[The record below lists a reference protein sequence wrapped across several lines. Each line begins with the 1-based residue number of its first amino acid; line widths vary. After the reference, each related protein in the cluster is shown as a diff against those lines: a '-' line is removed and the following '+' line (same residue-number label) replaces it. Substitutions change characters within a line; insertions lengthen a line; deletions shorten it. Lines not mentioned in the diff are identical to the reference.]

1 MITKSCGREFIR
13 ALPIRTIRHMTLWA
27 ALAFS
32 LTAFAYSAT
41 TLYGIHQDNDLIR
54 QLLSGKDVAVN
65 KVVSGEPE
73 LRLARAFYF
82 KQKHRYDEAL
92 STLSLI
98 MDKGDRKFQAK
109 ARYNLGNLYLE
120 QAVQQVKATH
130 INEALPLL
138 GLAKQVYRQSL
149 ALNSG
154 NWDAKY
160 NLEVAMR
167 LLPEMDRL
175 DIPDDSPKNQK
186 SQLWTTVPGFPR
198 GLP

>member
-1 MITKSCGREFIR
+1 M
-13 ALPIRTIRHMTLWA
+13 IRTIRHITLWT
-27 ALAFS
+27 ALAAS
-32 LTAFAYSAT
+32 LAAFVYSTGA
-41 TLYGIHQDNDLIR
+41 LYGIHRDNDLIR
-54 QLLSGKDVAVN
+54 QLISGKDVAVN
-65 KVVSGEPE
+65 KVISGEPE

-98 MDKGDRKFQAK
+98 MDKGDRNFQAK

-120 QAVQQVKATH
+120 QAVQQAKAMN
-130 INEALPLL
+130 INEALPLA
-138 GLAKQVYRQSL
+138 GLAKQAYRQSL

-154 NWDAKY
+154 DWDAKY

-167 LLPEMDRL
+167 LLPEMDRI
-175 DIPDDSPKNQK
+175 DIPDDEPKNQK

>member
-1 MITKSCGREFIR
+1 MRTKSCGREFIR
-13 ALPIRTIRHMTLWA
+13 VLPLRTIRHGTLWA
-27 ALAFS
+27 ALAAS
-32 LTAFAYSAT
+32 LTAFVYSAAM
-41 TLYGIHQDNDLIR
+41 LYGIHQDNELIR
-54 QLLSGKDVAVN
+54 QLTSGKDVAVN
-65 KVVSGEPE
+65 KVIGGEPE

-92 STLSLI
+92 STLSLV
-98 MDKGDRKFQAK
+98 MDKGDRNFQAK

-120 QAVQQVKATH
+120 QAIQQVNATN

-138 GLAKQVYRQSL
+138 GLAKQAYRQSL
-149 ALNSG
+149 ALDSG

-167 LLPEMDRL
+167 LLPEMDRI
-175 DIPDDSPKNQK
+175 DIPDDEPTNQK

>member
-1 MITKSCGREFIR
+1 MIRR
-13 ALPIRTIRHMTLWA
+13 LRHITLWG
-27 ALAFS
+27 ALVLS
-32 LTAFAYSAT
+32 LVAVVYSAGL
-41 TLYGIHQDNDLIR
+41 LYGIHQNNDLIR
-54 QLLSGKDVAVN
+54 QLISGKDVAVN
-65 KVVSGEPE
+65 KVVSSEPE

-98 MDKGDRKFQAK
+98 MDKGDQKFQAK

-120 QAVQQVKATH
+120 QAMQQVKAMN
-130 INEALPLL
+130 IKEAQPLA
-138 GLAKQVYRQSL
+138 GLAKQAYRQSL
-149 ALNSG
+149 ALDSG

-167 LLPEMDRL
+167 LLPEMDRV
-175 DIPDDSPKNQK
+175 DMPDDEPKNQK